1 MKQGVLQDESMEI
14 HVASM
19 SNGGEHKNMKK
30 TAAKLK
36 KTVEKRDNHAVVEKK
51 IVEKRD
57 NLCKVVQP
65 MIFPFFFI
73 SLSMLQWFLYLVFI
87 SLSSHWVGHGSTC
100 NFFFFLGCS
109 L

>member
-30 TAAKLK
+30 TAAK
-36 KTVEKRDNHAVVEKK
+36 VNK

-57 NLCKVVQP
+57 KTEIENKRQVWTKNLTQTKRMDAP
-65 MIFPFFFI
+65 KA
-73 SLSMLQWFLYLVFI
+73 
-87 SLSSHWVGHGSTC
+87 
-100 NFFFFLGCS
+100 
-109 L
+109 